1 MERKVGIVG
10 YGITKFGRRTDAS
23 LSELS
28 WEAGAEAMRSAGI
41 EGKEVKGLVVSNVGM
56 WSSEELPAVVVG
68 EALGVRNV
76 PTLRVEAACASGSS
90 AIHTA
95 YDMIASGRADIV
107 LALGVE
113 KMHEVDTETAVEL
126 IGRAGNYMWEY
137 EFFGLTFPGY
147 YALHQTAY
155 MKKYD
160 SKEEDFALVSVKNH
174 GYAQYNPYAQFR
186 NPVTLEEV
194 MKSKYVAWPVKLLDS
209 SPITDGAAAVV
220 LASSRVAKELTDT
233 PVWITGLG
241 VANGTSNL
249 SRRRSFTSL
258 EASVEAARTA
268 YASANVDQSAP
279 WKHID
284 VATVHD
290 CFTVAEVMA
299 YEDLNFAARGEG
311 VKLLR
316 EGQTQV
322 GGRIPVN
329 LDGGLKAKGHPIGAT
344 GVAMAVEVSKQLLRK
359 AEKGRQADIRNG
371 RALTHNVGGTGHYAY
386 VTIYEV

>member
-1 MERKVGIVG
+1 MERKVAVVG
-10 YGITKFGRRTDAS
+10 YGLTKFGRRTDAS
-23 LSELS
+23 LEELA
-28 WEAGAEAMRSAGI
+28 WEAGHEAIGSAGL
-41 EGKEVKGLVVSNVGM
+41 ERRDVRGLVVSNVGM
-56 WSSEELPAVVVG
+56 WSSEELPAVVSG
-68 EALGVRNV
+68 EALGVSNV

-95 YDMIASGRADIV
+95 YSMIASGRADVV

-126 IGRAGNYMWEY
+126 IGRAGNYKWEY

-160 SKEEDFALVSVKNH
+160 AREEDFALVSVKNH

-186 NPVTLEEV
+186 NPVTVEEV
-194 MKSKYVAWPVKLLDS
+194 MRSKYVAWPVKLLDS

-220 LASSRVAKELTDT
+220 LASANVAKRLTDT
-233 PVWITGLG
+233 PVWVTGLG
-241 VANGTSNL
+241 AANGTSNL
-249 SRRRSFTSL
+249 SRRKSFTSL
-258 EASVEAARTA
+258 EASVEAARQA
-268 YASANVDQSAP
+268 YSSAGIDHSSP
-279 WKHID
+279 WRQLD

-311 VKLLR
+311 IKLLR
-316 EGQTQV
+316 DGQTQV

-344 GVAMAVEVSKQLLRK
+344 GVAMAVEATKQLLRK